1 MDALIHE
8 TTEKISAKTP
18 MAEIV
23 SRQRQFF
30 DSCATKNVE
39 FRIQQLKKLKAAFLK
54 HEKNLYAALKSDL
67 NKSEMESF
75 ATEVGITITEI
86 EHNLYKI
93 KKWAKNRS
101 VDTPLFLHPAKS
113 YIRYE
118 PYGVALIIAP
128 WNYPVKNLFGPVLGA
143 ITAGNCCVLKPSE
156 LAPAASSAIKT
167 MVSEFFDGEYMCV
180 VEGGVTET
188 TELLKEKFD
197 YIFFTGGTEIGR
209 IIYEAAAKQ
218 LTPVTLEL
226 GGKSPTVVDENID
239 LDVTARRIAWGKF
252 TNAGQTC
259 VAPDYILVNKK
270 IKKQFIQKVT
280 EVTKEFFGE
289 DASESNDFGR
299 IITDRHFERVK
310 NLIDG
315 NVVLGGKTDASRKYI
330 APTIIDNVKANDKV
344 MQEEIFGPVMP
355 VIEYEKTEEA
365 IEFISKRGKPLSMY
379 IFSRNDNFIEKIINA
394 TTSGGVCVNDV
405 MLHLG
410 NVQLPFGGVGPSG
423 MGAYNG
429 KIGFETFSHK
439 RAVLKRTFWFDVKQR
454 YAPYT
459 AGKLNFIRFA
469 VRKLL

>member
-1 MDALIHE
+1 ME
-8 TTEKISAKTP
+8 TLVPEKTEKIPLKTR

-23 SRQRQFF
+23 FKQRQFF
-30 DSCATKNVE
+30 DSGATRNID
-39 FRIQQLKKLKAAFLK
+39 FRIQQLKKLKEAFLQ

-86 EHNLYKI
+86 EHNLGNI
-93 KKWAKNRS
+93 KQWAGNLP
-101 VDTPLFLHPAKS
+101 VPTPLFLLPAKS
-113 YIRYE
+113 YVRYE
-118 PYGVALIIAP
+118 PYGVALVISP

-156 LAPAASSAIKT
+156 LAPATSVAIKK
-167 MVSEFFDGEYMCV
+167 MVSEFFEEKYMCV
-180 VEGGVTET
+180 VEGGVSET
-188 TELLKEKFD
+188 TELLEEKFD

-209 IIYEAAAKQ
+209 IIYQAAAKQ

-226 GGKSPTVVDENID
+226 GGKSPTIVDEDID
-239 LDVTARRIAWGKF
+239 INVTAKRIAWGKF
-252 TNAGQTC
+252 INAGQTC
-259 VAPDYILVNKK
+259 VAPDYILINKK
-270 IKKQFIQKVT
+270 IKQQFILKIT
-280 EVTKEFFGE
+280 EVIKEFFGE
-289 DASESNDFGR
+289 DASKSNDFGR

-310 NLIDG
+310 KLIDG
-315 NVVLGGKTDASRKYI
+315 NVVFGGKTDASQKYI
-330 APTIIDNVKANDKV
+330 APTIIDNVKAEDKV

-365 IEFISKRGKPLSMY
+365 IEFINKREKPLSMY
-379 IFSRNDNFIEKIINA
+379 IFSRSEKFVEKILNE

-410 NVQLPFGGVGPSG
+410 NVRLPFGGIGASG

-439 RAVLKRTFWFDVKQR
+439 RAVLKRSFWFDVKQR

-459 AGKLNFIRFA
+459 SGKLNFIRFA